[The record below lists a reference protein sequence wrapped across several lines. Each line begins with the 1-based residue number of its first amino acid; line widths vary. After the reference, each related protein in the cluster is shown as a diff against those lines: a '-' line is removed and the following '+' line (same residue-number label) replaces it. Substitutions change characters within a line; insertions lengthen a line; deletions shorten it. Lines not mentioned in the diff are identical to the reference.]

1 MTLFLQREATHDLE
15 DATYW
20 YEDQLSGLGNQF
32 ITEAFNAFDRIEE
45 NPSSYPIVYKHL
57 RRAVM
62 RRFPFCVFFTLDDD
76 HIHVVADLHGSRD
89 PQHWQSR
96 A

>member
-15 DATYW
+15 DATHW
-20 YEDQLSGLGNQF
+20 YENQLPGLGNQF
-32 ITEAFNAFDRIEE
+32 INETYNAFDRIEE
-45 NPSSYPIVYKHL
+45 NPSSCPVVYKHP
-57 RRAVM
+57 RRPVM

-76 HIHVVADLHGSRD
+76 QIHVVGVLHGSRN
-89 PQHWQSR
+89 PQRWQSR